1 MEYVQGKN
9 PFEGLDKGDVQLAL
23 ASEFV
28 QKLREILTARRK
40 EHVQQLQNA
49 AISGATGGLDQ
60 EMMVKLMNARGASL
74 VAIDNLTSLIDQ
86 GAEYAR
92 S

>member
-1 MEYVQGKN
+1 MKVVQATN

-23 ASEFV
+23 ASEFI
-28 QKLREILTARRK
+28 QKLREVLAARRQ

-60 EMMVKLMNARGASL
+60 DMMVKLVNARGASL
-74 VAIDNLTSLIDQ
+74 VAIDNLTSLIEQ